1 MKKKRNGRSSLRLR
15 FILICMSQLV
25 LVAALSELAG
35 WAFRHWF
42 GVTPELPIFVWAMV
56 FSGTIG
62 VAVTNHMTKTL
73 IDPIAKLRS
82 AMREVADGDFK
93 VEAKCESCIQDVQD
107 IYDSF
112 NSMVR
117 ELSTTETLQTD
128 FISDVSHE
136 FKTPINA
143 IEGYASLLEGEP
155 SPEEQ
160 RAYVEKILF
169 NTRRLS
175 ALTGNILLL
184 SKLSNHSILPQKTQ
198 FRLDEQI
205 RQAIVALE
213 QKWSEKELGFE
224 VELAETPFFGYES
237 LLPHVWTNLIGNAVK
252 FSPKGGEIRIKMM
265 RTEGAVVF
273 TIEDDGPGIVPGD
286 EEHIFTKF
294 YQSESSHGMEGNGLG
309 LALVRQIVEMSGG
322 SVDVQNL
329 EARGCRFTVRLPLE
343 QEKGAAF
350 S

>member
-1 MKKKRNGRSSLRLR
+1 M
-15 FILICMSQLV
+15 
-25 LVAALSELAG
+25 
-35 WAFRHWF
+35 
-42 GVTPELPIFVWAMV
+42 
-56 FSGTIG
+56 
-62 VAVTNHMTKTL
+62 L

-93 VEAKCESCIQDVQD
+93 VEAKCESRIQDVQD

-184 SKLSNHSILPQKTQ
+184 SKLRNQSILPQKTQ

-213 QKWSEKELGFE
+213 QMWSEKELGFE

-329 EARGCRFTVRLPLE
+329 EVGGCRFTVRLPLE

>member
-1 MKKKRNGRSSLRLR
+1 
-15 FILICMSQLV
+15 MSQLV

-35 WAFRHWF
+35 WAFRHCF

-62 VAVTNHMTKTL
+62 VAVTNHMTKML

-93 VEAKCESCIQDVQD
+93 VEAKCESRIQDVQD

-184 SKLSNHSILPQKTQ
+184 SKLSNQSILPQKTQ

-265 RTEGAVVF
+265 RTEGAAVF

-329 EARGCRFTVRLPLE
+329 EAGGCRFTVRLPLE
-343 QEKGAAF
+343 QEKGAA

>member
-1 MKKKRNGRSSLRLR
+1 MKKRNGRSSLRLR

-35 WAFRHWF
+35 CAFRHWF

-62 VAVTNHMTKTL
+62 VAVTNHMTKML

-184 SKLSNHSILPQKTQ
+184 SKLSNQSILPQKTQ

-329 EARGCRFTVRLPLE
+329 EAGGCRFTVRLPLE

>member
-1 MKKKRNGRSSLRLR
+1 
-15 FILICMSQLV
+15 MSQLV

-62 VAVTNHMTKTL
+62 VAVTNYMTKML

-93 VEAKCESCIQDVQD
+93 VEAKCESRIQDVQD

-184 SKLSNHSILPQKTQ
+184 SKLSNQSILPQKTQ

-224 VELAETPFFGYES
+224 VELEETPFFGYES

-329 EARGCRFTVRLPLE
+329 EVGGCRFTVRLPLE

>member
-62 VAVTNHMTKTL
+62 VAVTNHMTKML

-93 VEAKCESCIQDVQD
+93 VEAKCESRIQDVQD

-184 SKLSNHSILPQKTQ
+184 SKLSNQSILPQKTQ

-213 QKWSEKELGFE
+213 QMWSEKELGFE

-237 LLPHVWTNLIGNAVK
+237 LLPHVWTNLIGNAAK

-329 EARGCRFTVRLPLE
+329 EAGGCRFTVRLPLE

>member
-62 VAVTNHMTKTL
+62 VAVTNHMTKML

-93 VEAKCESCIQDVQD
+93 VEVKCESRIQDVQD

-184 SKLSNHSILPQKTQ
+184 SKLSNQSILPQKTQ

-213 QKWSEKELGFE
+213 QMWSEKELGFE

-237 LLPHVWTNLIGNAVK
+237 LLLHVWTNLIGNAVK

-329 EARGCRFTVRLPLE
+329 EVGGCRFTVRLPLE

>member
-1 MKKKRNGRSSLRLR
+1 
-15 FILICMSQLV
+15 MSQLV

-42 GVTPELPIFVWAMV
+42 GVAPELPIFVWAMV

-62 VAVTNHMTKTL
+62 VAVTNHMTKML

-93 VEAKCESCIQDVQD
+93 VEAKCESRIQDVQD

-184 SKLSNHSILPQKTQ
+184 SKLSNQSILPQKTQ

-224 VELAETPFFGYES
+224 VELEETPFFGYES

-329 EARGCRFTVRLPLE
+329 EVGGCRFTVRLPLE

>member
-1 MKKKRNGRSSLRLR
+1 
-15 FILICMSQLV
+15 MSQLV

-62 VAVTNHMTKTL
+62 VAVTNHMTKML

-93 VEAKCESCIQDVQD
+93 VEAKCESRIQDVQD

-184 SKLSNHSILPQKTQ
+184 SKLSNQSILPQKTQ

-294 YQSESSHGMEGNGLG
+294 YQSESTHGMEGNGLG

-329 EARGCRFTVRLPLE
+329 EAGGCRFTVRLPLE
-343 QEKGAAF
+343 QEKGAGF

>member
-42 GVTPELPIFVWAMV
+42 GVAPELPIFVWAMV
-56 FSGTIG
+56 FSGIIG
-62 VAVTNHMTKTL
+62 VAVTNHMTKML

-93 VEAKCESCIQDVQD
+93 VEAKCESRIQDVQD
-107 IYDSF
+107 IYNSF

-184 SKLSNHSILPQKTQ
+184 SKLSNQSILPQKTQ

-213 QKWSEKELGFE
+213 QMWSEKELGFE

-237 LLPHVWTNLIGNAVK
+237 LLLHVWTNLIGNAVK

-329 EARGCRFTVRLPLE
+329 EVGGCRFTVRLPLE

>member
-1 MKKKRNGRSSLRLR
+1 
-15 FILICMSQLV
+15 MSQLV

-35 WAFRHWF
+35 WVFRHWF

-62 VAVTNHMTKTL
+62 VAVTNHMTKML

-93 VEAKCESCIQDVQD
+93 VEAKCESRIQDVQD

-155 SPEEQ
+155 SHEEQ

-184 SKLSNHSILPQKTQ
+184 SKLSNQSILPQKTQ

-329 EARGCRFTVRLPLE
+329 EAGGCRFTVRLPLE

>member
-1 MKKKRNGRSSLRLR
+1 
-15 FILICMSQLV
+15 MSQLV

-62 VAVTNHMTKTL
+62 VAVTNHMIKML

-184 SKLSNHSILPQKTQ
+184 SKLSNQSILPQKTQ

-329 EARGCRFTVRLPLE
+329 EAGGCRFTVRLPLE

>member
-1 MKKKRNGRSSLRLR
+1 
-15 FILICMSQLV
+15 MSQLV

-62 VAVTNHMTKTL
+62 VAVTNHMTKML

-93 VEAKCESCIQDVQD
+93 VEAKCESRIQDVQD

-175 ALTGNILLL
+175 ALIGNILLL
-184 SKLSNHSILPQKTQ
+184 SKLSNQSILPQKTQ

>member
-62 VAVTNHMTKTL
+62 VAVTNHMIKML

-93 VEAKCESCIQDVQD
+93 VEAKCESRIQDVQD

-184 SKLSNHSILPQKTQ
+184 SKLSNQSILPQKTQ

-213 QKWSEKELGFE
+213 QMWSEKELGFE

-329 EARGCRFTVRLPLE
+329 EVGGCRFTVRLPLE

>member
-1 MKKKRNGRSSLRLR
+1 
-15 FILICMSQLV
+15 MSQLV

-62 VAVTNHMTKTL
+62 VAVTNHMTKML

-184 SKLSNHSILPQKTQ
+184 SKLSNQSILPQKTQ

-322 SVDVQNL
+322 SVDVRNL
-329 EARGCRFTVRLPLE
+329 EAGGCRFTVRLPLE
-343 QEKGAAF
+343 
-350 S
+350 

>member
-62 VAVTNHMTKTL
+62 VAVTNHMTKML

-93 VEAKCESCIQDVQD
+93 VEAKCESRIQYVQD

-184 SKLSNHSILPQKTQ
+184 SKLSNQSILPQKTQ

-329 EARGCRFTVRLPLE
+329 EAGGCRFTVRLPLE
-343 QEKGAAF
+343 QEKGAGF

>member
-62 VAVTNHMTKTL
+62 VAVTNHMTKML

-93 VEAKCESCIQDVQD
+93 VEAKCESRIQDVQD

-184 SKLSNHSILPQKTQ
+184 SKLSNQSILPQKTQ

-329 EARGCRFTVRLPLE
+329 EAGGCRFTVQLPLE
-343 QEKGAAF
+343 QEKGAA
-350 S
+350 SS

>member
-1 MKKKRNGRSSLRLR
+1 MKKKRNGRASLRLR

-25 LVAALSELAG
+25 LVAALAELAG

-62 VAVTNHMTKTL
+62 VAVTNHMTKML

-93 VEAKCESCIQDVQD
+93 VEAKCESRIQDVQD

-184 SKLSNHSILPQKTQ
+184 SKLSNQSILPQKTQ

-329 EARGCRFTVRLPLE
+329 EVGGCRFTVRLPLE

>member
-62 VAVTNHMTKTL
+62 VAVTNHMTKML

-93 VEAKCESCIQDVQD
+93 VEAKCESRIQDVQD

-184 SKLSNHSILPQKTQ
+184 SKLSNQSILPQKTQ

-213 QKWSEKELGFE
+213 QMWSEKELGFE

-309 LALVRQIVEMSGG
+309 LALVRQIVEMSSG

-329 EARGCRFTVRLPLE
+329 EAGGCRFTVRLPLE

>member
-25 LVAALSELAG
+25 LVAALAELAG

-62 VAVTNHMTKTL
+62 VAVTNHMTKML

-93 VEAKCESCIQDVQD
+93 VEVKCESRIQDVQD

-184 SKLSNHSILPQKTQ
+184 SKLSNQSILPQKTQ

-213 QKWSEKELGFE
+213 QMWSEKELGFE

-237 LLPHVWTNLIGNAVK
+237 LLLHVWTNLIGNAVK

-329 EARGCRFTVRLPLE
+329 EVGGCRFTVRLPLE

>member
-1 MKKKRNGRSSLRLR
+1 
-15 FILICMSQLV
+15 MSQLV

-62 VAVTNHMTKTL
+62 VAVTNHMTKML

-93 VEAKCESCIQDVQD
+93 VEAKCESRIQDVQD

-143 IEGYASLLEGEP
+143 IEGYASLLKGEP

-184 SKLSNHSILPQKTQ
+184 SKLSNQSILPQKTQ

-329 EARGCRFTVRLPLE
+329 EAGGCRFTVRLPLE

>member
-1 MKKKRNGRSSLRLR
+1 
-15 FILICMSQLV
+15 MSQLV
-25 LVAALSELAG
+25 LVAALAELAG

-42 GVTPELPIFVWAMV
+42 GVAPELPIFVWAMV

-62 VAVTNHMTKTL
+62 VAVTNHMTKML

-93 VEAKCESCIQDVQD
+93 VEAKCESRIQDVQD

-184 SKLSNHSILPQKTQ
+184 SKLSNQSILPQKTQ

-322 SVDVQNL
+322 SVGVQNL
-329 EARGCRFTVRLPLE
+329 EAGGCRFTVRLPLE
-343 QEKGAAF
+343 
-350 S
+350 

>member
-25 LVAALSELAG
+25 LVAALAELAG

-42 GVTPELPIFVWAMV
+42 GVAPELPIFVWAMV

-62 VAVTNHMTKTL
+62 VAVTNHMTKML

-93 VEAKCESCIQDVQD
+93 VEAKCESRIQDVQD

-184 SKLSNHSILPQKTQ
+184 SKLSNQSILPQKTQ

-329 EARGCRFTVRLPLE
+329 EAGGCRFTVRLPLE

>member
-62 VAVTNHMTKTL
+62 VAVTNHMTKML

-93 VEAKCESCIQDVQD
+93 VEARCESRIQDVQD

-184 SKLSNHSILPQKTQ
+184 SKLSNQSILPQKTQ

-322 SVDVQNL
+322 SVDVRNL
-329 EARGCRFTVRLPLE
+329 EAGGCRFTVRLPLE

>member
-1 MKKKRNGRSSLRLR
+1 
-15 FILICMSQLV
+15 MSQLV

-62 VAVTNHMTKTL
+62 VAVTNHMTKML

-93 VEAKCESCIQDVQD
+93 VEAKCESRIQDVQD

-155 SPEEQ
+155 SHEEQ

-184 SKLSNHSILPQKTQ
+184 SKLSNQSILPQKTQ

-322 SVDVQNL
+322 SVDVRNL
-329 EARGCRFTVRLPLE
+329 EAGGCRFTVRLPLE

>member
-62 VAVTNHMTKTL
+62 VAVTNHMTKML

-93 VEAKCESCIQDVQD
+93 VEARCESRIQDVQD

-184 SKLSNHSILPQKTQ
+184 SKLSNQSILPQKTQ

-329 EARGCRFTVRLPLE
+329 EVGGCRFTVRLPLE

>member
-56 FSGTIG
+56 FSGSIG
-62 VAVTNHMTKTL
+62 VAVTNHMTKML

-93 VEAKCESCIQDVQD
+93 VEAKCESRIQDVQD

-184 SKLSNHSILPQKTQ
+184 SKLSNQSILPQKTQ

-265 RTEGAVVF
+265 RTEGAAVF

-322 SVDVQNL
+322 SVDVRNL
-329 EARGCRFTVRLPLE
+329 EAGGCRFTVRLPLE

>member
-62 VAVTNHMTKTL
+62 VAVTNHMTKML

-93 VEAKCESCIQDVQD
+93 VEAKCESRIQDVQD

-184 SKLSNHSILPQKTQ
+184 SKLSNQSILPQKTQ

-322 SVDVQNL
+322 SVDVRNL
-329 EARGCRFTVRLPLE
+329 EAGGCRFTVRLPLE
-343 QEKGAAF
+343 
-350 S
+350 

>member
-35 WAFRHWF
+35 WVFRHWF

-62 VAVTNHMTKTL
+62 VAVTNHMTKML

-93 VEAKCESCIQDVQD
+93 VEAKCESRIQDVQD

-184 SKLSNHSILPQKTQ
+184 SKLSNQSILPQKTQ

-224 VELAETPFFGYES
+224 VELEETPFFGYES

-329 EARGCRFTVRLPLE
+329 EVGGCRFTVRLPLE

>member
-62 VAVTNHMTKTL
+62 VAVTNHMTKML

-93 VEAKCESCIQDVQD
+93 VEAKCESRIQDVQD

-184 SKLSNHSILPQKTQ
+184 SKLSNQSILPQKTQ

-265 RTEGAVVF
+265 RTEGGVVF

-329 EARGCRFTVRLPLE
+329 EVGGCRFTVRLPLE

>member
-62 VAVTNHMTKTL
+62 VAVTNHMTKML

-93 VEAKCESCIQDVQD
+93 VEAKCESRIQDVQD

-184 SKLSNHSILPQKTQ
+184 SKLSNQSILPQETQ

-322 SVDVQNL
+322 SVDGQNL

-343 QEKGAAF
+343 QEKGAA
-350 S
+350 SS

>member
-56 FSGTIG
+56 FSGTMG
-62 VAVTNHMTKTL
+62 VAVTNHMTKML

-93 VEAKCESCIQDVQD
+93 VEAKCESRIQDVQD

-184 SKLSNHSILPQKTQ
+184 SKLSNQSILPQKTQ

-213 QKWSEKELGFE
+213 QMWSEKELGFE

-329 EARGCRFTVRLPLE
+329 EVGGCRFTVRLPLE

>member
-25 LVAALSELAG
+25 LVAALAELAG

-42 GVTPELPIFVWAMV
+42 GVAPELPIFVWALV

-62 VAVTNHMTKTL
+62 VAVTNHMTKML

-93 VEAKCESCIQDVQD
+93 VEAKCESRIQDVQD

-184 SKLSNHSILPQKTQ
+184 SKLSNQSILPQKTQ

-237 LLPHVWTNLIGNAVK
+237 LLLHVWTNLIGNAVK

-329 EARGCRFTVRLPLE
+329 EVGGCRFTVRLPLE

>member
-35 WAFRHWF
+35 WVFRHWF
-42 GVTPELPIFVWAMV
+42 GVTPELPIFVWALV

-62 VAVTNHMTKTL
+62 VAVTNHMTKML

-93 VEAKCESCIQDVQD
+93 VEAKCESRIQDVQD

-117 ELSTTETLQTD
+117 ELSKTETLQTD

-184 SKLSNHSILPQKTQ
+184 SKLSNQSILPQKTQ

-265 RTEGAVVF
+265 RTEGAVAF

-329 EARGCRFTVRLPLE
+329 EVGGCRFTVRLPLE

>member
-62 VAVTNHMTKTL
+62 VAVTNHMTKML

-93 VEAKCESCIQDVQD
+93 VEAKCESRIQDVQD

-184 SKLSNHSILPQKTQ
+184 SKLSNQSILPQKTQ

-273 TIEDDGPGIVPGD
+273 TIEDDGPGIAP
-286 EEHIFTKF
+286 EHRERIFERF
-294 YQSESSHGMEGNGLG
+294 YRIEKSRTDRAHSGLG
-309 LALVRQIVEMSGG
+309 LSVARSIAASHGGKVTYDPVKPHGSRFSIVLPGVEGG
-322 SVDVQNL
+322 D
-329 EARGCRFTVRLPLE
+329 
-343 QEKGAAF
+343 
-350 S
+350 

>member
-1 MKKKRNGRSSLRLR
+1 
-15 FILICMSQLV
+15 MSQLV

-62 VAVTNHMTKTL
+62 VAVTNHMTKML

-93 VEAKCESCIQDVQD
+93 VEARCESRIQDVQD

-184 SKLSNHSILPQKTQ
+184 SKLSNQSILPQKTQ

-329 EARGCRFTVRLPLE
+329 EAGGCRFTVRLPLE
-343 QEKGAAF
+343 QEKGAGF

>member
-1 MKKKRNGRSSLRLR
+1 
-15 FILICMSQLV
+15 MSQLV

-62 VAVTNHMTKTL
+62 VAVTNHMIKML

-93 VEAKCESCIQDVQD
+93 VEAKCESRIQDVQD

-155 SPEEQ
+155 SHEEQ

-184 SKLSNHSILPQKTQ
+184 SKLSNQSILPQKTQ

-309 LALVRQIVEMSGG
+309 LALVRQIVEMSDG

-329 EARGCRFTVRLPLE
+329 EAGGCRFTVRLPLE

>member
-1 MKKKRNGRSSLRLR
+1 
-15 FILICMSQLV
+15 MSQLV

-62 VAVTNHMTKTL
+62 VAVTNHMTKML

-93 VEAKCESCIQDVQD
+93 VEAKCESRIQDVQD

-155 SPEEQ
+155 SHEEQ

-184 SKLSNHSILPQKTQ
+184 SKLSNQSILPQKTQ

-329 EARGCRFTVRLPLE
+329 EAGGCRFTVRLPLE

>member
-62 VAVTNHMTKTL
+62 VAVTNHMTKML

-93 VEAKCESCIQDVQD
+93 VEAKCESRIQDVQD

-160 RAYVEKILF
+160 RTYVEKILF

-184 SKLSNHSILPQKTQ
+184 SKLSNQSILPQKTQ

-322 SVDVQNL
+322 SVDVRNL
-329 EARGCRFTVRLPLE
+329 EAGGCRFTVRLPLE

>member
-25 LVAALSELAG
+25 LVAALAELAG
-35 WAFRHWF
+35 WAFRHCF

-62 VAVTNHMTKTL
+62 VAMTNYMTKML

-93 VEAKCESCIQDVQD
+93 VEAKCESRIQDVQD

-184 SKLSNHSILPQKTQ
+184 SKLSNQSILPQKTQ

-224 VELAETPFFGYES
+224 VELEETPFFGYES

-265 RTEGAVVF
+265 RTEGAAVF

-329 EARGCRFTVRLPLE
+329 EAGGCRFTVRLPLE

>member
-1 MKKKRNGRSSLRLR
+1 MKKKRNGRSRLRLR

-62 VAVTNHMTKTL
+62 VAVTNHMTKML

-93 VEAKCESCIQDVQD
+93 VEAKCESRIQDVQD

-184 SKLSNHSILPQKTQ
+184 SKLSNQPILPQKTQ

-265 RTEGAVVF
+265 RTEGAAVF